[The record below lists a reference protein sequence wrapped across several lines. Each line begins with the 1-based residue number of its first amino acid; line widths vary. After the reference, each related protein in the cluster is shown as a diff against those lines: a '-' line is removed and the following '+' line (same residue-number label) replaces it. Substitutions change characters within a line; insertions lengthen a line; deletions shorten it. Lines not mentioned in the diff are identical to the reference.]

1 MTVIREARPADAP
14 GIATVHVESWRSAYA
29 GLVPDPV
36 LVQMSRDAHTQRW
49 AREIGRR
56 RGREIVLVAEHRDAG
71 VVGFGSCG
79 RLRGSPLPF
88 QGEIYMLY
96 VHPDHQNDGL
106 GSRLLR
112 GMFAALIARGVKS
125 AVAWVLAENPSRF
138 FYETMGGTRV
148 AERDE
153 RLWNTVLHETA
164 YGWTDLARWR
174 AESPARRAR

>member
-14 GIATVHVESWRSAYA
+14 GLAAVHIDSWRNAYA

-36 LVQMSRDAHTQRW
+36 LVKMSRDTHIQRW
-49 AREIGRR
+49 ARVLGRR
-56 RGREIVLVAEHRDAG
+56 RGREIVLVAEQG
-71 VVGFGSCG
+71 ESGIVGFGSCG
-79 RLRGSPLPF
+79 RLRNSPLPF
-88 QGEIYMLY
+88 EGEIYMLY
-96 VHPDHQNDGL
+96 IDPDHQNAGM

-112 GMFAALIARGVKS
+112 SMFAALMARGIES

-138 FYETMGGTRV
+138 FYETMGGKRV

-153 RLWNTVLHETA
+153 KLWNTVLHETA

-174 AESPARRAR
+174 AETPARRAR